1 MMAPAIFRSGAVLG
15 LVLSALLPPAPLVG
29 AEEVV
34 STEVAFMGESAEWIH
49 LDLEQA
55 VELALM
61 NNLTLQSERIS
72 PRIAAQL
79 LRGEQG
85 VFDPVLE
92 GRAGRS
98 RLEEPSLVDPF
109 APGGLES
116 SEIQSDDYE
125 ASLYGLLPW
134 GASYRAGAF
143 TRNQRGVFNEYQDR
157 YFSYLGVS
165 LTQPILR
172 GLGAASSLAGVRLAR
187 AEDEFARLGFR
198 QAVIDGITGTILAYN
213 TLLFAKGTADIAED
227 SLRRAMK
234 LVEENEIRR
243 RRGAMSEVD
252 VLEARSRAARRET
265 TLIRARRAYL
275 DAQNELIRILYGS
288 VDTKLGRKLALEVPP
303 EANLTPAEIE
313 AYQASAYDLRPD
325 FQQARLTLEQRKI
338 SLAFER
344 SQSLP
349 QLDLVASYGL
359 NGLDS
364 SFGGSWDNVTD
375 GNSDSY
381 SVGAVVSI
389 PLPNRT
395 ASARKQTASLRV
407 ERSLLQLK
415 DLESQIA
422 VQLYNASGH
431 IESSQERVKV
441 ARAARDLAARNMKA
455 EEKLLQNGA
464 STTFLVLDQQER
476 LSQAQLDELSALVSL
491 NNAVANYE
499 RLAGRTDFDAT
510 AERLLAAETSP

>member
-1 MMAPAIFRSGAVLG
+1 MKTPVTIRSAAVLG
-15 LVLSALLPPAPLVG
+15 LVLSALLPTAPLVG
-29 AEEVV
+29 AEEAV
-34 STEVAFMGESAEWIH
+34 STEEAFKGENVEWIH

-55 VELALM
+55 VELALV
-61 NNLTLQSERIS
+61 NNLTLQSERIN
-72 PRIAAQL
+72 PQIAAQL

-85 VFDPVLE
+85 AFDPVLE

-98 RLEEPSLVDPF
+98 RLDEPNLVDPF
-109 APGGLES
+109 APGGVEYAQV
-116 SEIQSDDYE
+116 ESDDYE

-134 GASYRAGAF
+134 GASYRAGAL
-143 TRNQRGVFNEYQDR
+143 TRNQRGSFNEYQDR

-187 AEDEFARLGFR
+187 AQDDIARLGFR

-213 TLLFAKGTADIAED
+213 SLLFAKGTADIAED
-227 SLRRAMK
+227 SHRRAMK
-234 LVEENEIRR
+234 LVDENEIRR
-243 RRGAMSEVD
+243 RKGAMSEVD

-288 VDTKLGRKLALEVPP
+288 VDTKLGRRLALEVPP
-303 EANLTPAEIE
+303 EAKLTAAQIE
-313 AYQASAYDLRPD
+313 TYRNSAYDLRPD
-325 FQQARLTLEQRKI
+325 FQQARLTLEQREI

-364 SFGGSWDNVTD
+364 SFGGSWDNVTN

-395 ASARKQTASLRV
+395 ASARRQTASLRV
-407 ERSLLQLK
+407 QRSLLELK

-422 VQLYNASGH
+422 VQLYNASGR

-441 ARAARDLAARNMKA
+441 ARVARDLAARNMQA

-464 STTFLVLDQQER
+464 SSTFLVLDQQER
-476 LSQAQLDELSALVSL
+476 LSQARLDELSALVSL

-499 RLAGRTDFDAT
+499 RLAGRTDFDAV
-510 AERLLAAETSP
+510 AERLLAAEAAP